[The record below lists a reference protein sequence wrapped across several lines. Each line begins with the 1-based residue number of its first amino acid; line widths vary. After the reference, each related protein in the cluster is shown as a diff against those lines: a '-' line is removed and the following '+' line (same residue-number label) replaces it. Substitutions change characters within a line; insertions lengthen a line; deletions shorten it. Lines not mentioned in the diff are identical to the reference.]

1 MFTPDTIE
9 IVSEQ
14 YAEKVLTRRTYV
26 PGQTYRRTTDKTINA
41 RKGNPG
47 KAVASADKKTGRGM
61 ILMGVLMV
69 VSLLLVG
76 TISLPVM
83 IVLQVC
89 YAILICVGAI
99 LAIES
104 NTDQRHQ

>member
-1 MFTPDTIE
+1 MSLVKRTA
-9 IVSEQ
+9 EQ
-14 YAEKVLTRRTYV
+14 LIKRLLR
-26 PGQTYRRTTDKTINA
+26 A
-41 RKGNPG
+41 RGIPEQQWP
-47 KAVASADKKTGRGM
+47 ALIKKTGRGM

-69 VSLLLVG
+69 VSLLLVD
-76 TISLPVM
+76 TISLPVT